1 MATLTVAGVE
11 EALSKY
17 KTVGSSFITE
27 LNLILPRLYGMGM
40 WRDLLYETTI
50 NTTDGNFTLPEAESV
65 VLALLEDDPARVR
78 AQFHDYRLTG
88 RNTDGTTL
96 GMYGL
101 IDDGFVPTI
110 NELNPEKQYI
120 IRVLPI
126 KPRTQI
132 PRTSNNFITVTGLNN
147 STAAETIEYTT
158 NFETAGSGMVSS
170 SATGQ
175 TFTTVT
181 QIRTGDSNLPDPVL
195 VEALEVNTAAG
206 NTTEQLKLA
215 EIQQANTVTRYR
227 RYRIGKDATI
237 TSQTLRL
244 LVKRQFKPLVNSYDA
259 VYPSNLNAIK
269 HALLGS
275 VAEDNA
281 DIERAQYHWTIC
293 KQLLEEELDA
303 YRGAAK
309 PTIRFDPSGSGSRV
323 PNLL

>member
-1 MATLTVAGVE
+1 MI
-11 EALSKY
+11 S
-17 KTVGSSFITE
+17 
-27 LNLILPRLYGMGM
+27 
-40 WRDLLYETTI
+40 
-50 NTTDGNFTLPEAESV
+50 
-65 VLALLEDDPARVR
+65 
-78 AQFHDYRLTG
+78 
-88 RNTDGTTL
+88 
-96 GMYGL
+96 
-101 IDDGFVPTI
+101 
-110 NELNPEKQYI
+110 
-120 IRVLPI
+120 
-126 KPRTQI
+126 
-132 PRTSNNFITVTGLNN
+132 
-147 STAAETIEYTT
+147 
-158 NFETAGSGMVSS
+158 SS
-170 SATGQ
+170 SAGN

-181 QIRTGDSNLPDPVL
+181 QIRTGDSNLPDPVEI
-195 VEALEVNTAAG
+195 EAYEIVQSGTS
-206 NTTEQLKLA
+206 EILKLA

>member
-96 GMYGL
+96 GAYGL

-110 NELNPEKQYI
+110 NELNPDKHYI
-120 IRVLPI
+120 IRVNPI
-126 KPRTQI
+126 KPKTQI
-132 PRTSNNFITVTGLNN
+132 PRTSNNFITVSGLNN
-147 STAAETIEYTT
+147 STTPEPIEFTA
-158 NFETAGSGMVSS
+158 NFETAASTVISSS
-170 SATGQ
+170 SAGN

-181 QIRTGDSNLPDPVL
+181 QIRTGDSNLPDPVEI
-195 VEALEVNTAAG
+195 EAYEVIQSGTA
-206 NTTEQLKLA
+206 EILKLA

>member
-96 GMYGL
+96 GTYGL

-110 NELNPEKQYI
+110 NELNPDKHYI
-120 IRVLPI
+120 IRVNPI
-126 KPRTQI
+126 KPKTQI
-132 PRTSNNFITVTGLNN
+132 PRTSNNFITVSGLNN
-147 STAAETIEYTT
+147 STTPEPIEFTA
-158 NFETAGSGMVSS
+158 NFETAASTVVSS
-170 SATGQ
+170 SSAGN

-181 QIRTGDSNLPDPVL
+181 QIRTGDSNLPDPVEI
-195 VEALEVNTAAG
+195 EAYEIVQSGTA
-206 NTTEQLKLA
+206 EILKLA

-227 RYRIGKDATI
+227 RYRIGKDATT